1 MISHANTVV
10 KLDFAAPFRTVVIL
24 WVHDEPLIFVWGI
37 VRSRN
42 PPARLG
48 VEIVIKDSAHLTT
61 SMPGTATAR
70 TTAAR
75 T

>member
-48 VEIVIKDSAHLTT
+48 VEIVIKDSA
-61 SMPGTATAR
+61 R
-70 TTAAR
+70 R
-75 T
+75 VY